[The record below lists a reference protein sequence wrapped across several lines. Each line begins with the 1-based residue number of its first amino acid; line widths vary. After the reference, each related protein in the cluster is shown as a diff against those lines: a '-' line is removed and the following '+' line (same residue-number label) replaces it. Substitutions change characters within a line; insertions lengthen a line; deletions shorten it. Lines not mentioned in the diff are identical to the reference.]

1 MRGFAETFLKE
12 SGKYSLNM
20 YEHMSSLLN
29 WARNH
34 WSQKLIKSD
43 KASPQVMRSSCMCCP
58 LKMAGRKVSPHG

>member
-29 WARNH
+29 
-34 WSQKLIKSD
+34 
-43 KASPQVMRSSCMCCP
+43 
-58 LKMAGRKVSPHG
+58 